1 MRTTFTSCLVIKLLE
16 DINIL
21 KKASAVEFKPIDWEF
36 EEKVRQRIVREW
48 YRHGIKLPAPVG
60 VYSGVLFPN
69 YRVKTTE
76 GK

>member
-1 MRTTFTSCLVIKLLE
+1 M
-16 DINIL
+16 
-21 KKASAVEFKPIDWEF
+21 EFKPIDWEF